1 MRRLML
7 ITAIAVGLL
16 QKPHVVLAQ
25 TDNYPNKTVRLIVPF
40 SPGGSVDIIAR
51 LLAPKL
57 TGNLGQSV
65 VVDNRAGASGNI
77 AAELVARAA
86 PDGYTILL
94 ITTTHAV
101 NATLIRRLP
110 YDSINDFAPVSLLV
124 SQPNILVV
132 RSGAAAQS
140 VQDLVASARQKPNA
154 ISFASGGNGSSPHLS
169 GELFALA
176 AGVMLTHVPYKSAGP
191 GIVDVLGGH
200 VDMIFAGPLDVI
212 SHIKS
217 GRLRVLAVAGA
228 QRSTALPDVP
238 TMAEAGYA
246 GVETG
251 TWYGILAPAAT
262 PPRVVKTL
270 NSAFSQAVRS
280 AETSTRLAALGVN
293 VVARGPDE
301 FRSFMHTEIDKW
313 RRVVTDAKIPVN

>member
-1 MRRLML
+1 MRLAVCL
-7 ITAIAVGLL
+7 FALLYTIPAAIWAHTAGFPP
-16 QKPHVVLAQ
+16 KP
-25 TDNYPNKTVRLIVPF
+25 VRCIVPF
-40 SPGGSVDIIAR
+40 APGGGADGIAR
-51 LLAPKL
+51 LIQSPVSN
-57 TGNLGQSV
+57 NLGQSLIL
-65 VVDNRAGASGNI
+65 DNRSGASGVI
-77 AAELVARAA
+77 GSEIVARAV
-86 PDGYTILL
+86 PDGHTILL

-101 NATLIRRLP
+101 NVTLIRTLP
-110 YDSINDFAPVSLLV
+110 YDSIRDFAPVSLLV

-140 VQDLVASARQKPNA
+140 VQDLVVSARQKPKA

-212 SHIKS
+212 PQIKS
-217 GRLRVLAVAGA
+217 GRLRPLAVAGP

-251 TWYGILAPAAT
+251 TWYGILAPAGT

-280 AETSTRLAALGVN
+280 AETGTRLGALGVN
-293 VVARGPDE
+293 VVDRGPDD

>member
-1 MRRLML
+1 MRL
-7 ITAIAVGLL
+7 AVCLFALL
-16 QKPHVVLAQ
+16 YTIPAATWAQ
-25 TDNYPNKTVRLIVPF
+25 TAGFPAKPVRCIVPF
-40 SPGGSVDIIAR
+40 APGGGADGIAR
-51 LLAPKL
+51 LIQSPVSN
-57 TGNLGQSV
+57 NLGQSLIL
-65 VVDNRAGASGNI
+65 DNRSGASGVI
-77 AAELVARAA
+77 GSEIVARAA
-86 PDGYTILL
+86 PDGHTILL

-101 NATLIRRLP
+101 NVTLIRTLP
-110 YDSINDFAPVSLLV
+110 YDSIRDFAPVSLLV

-140 VQDLVASARQKPNA
+140 VQDLVVSARQKPKA

-212 SHIKS
+212 PQIKS
-217 GRLRVLAVAGA
+217 GRLRPLAVAGP

-251 TWYGILAPAAT
+251 TWYGVLAPAGT

-270 NSAFSQAVRS
+270 NSAFSRAVRS
-280 AETSTRLAALGVN
+280 AETGTRLGALGVN
-293 VVARGPDE
+293 VVARGSDE
-301 FRSFMHTEIDKW
+301 FRSFMRAEIDKW

>member
-1 MRRLML
+1 MRL
-7 ITAIAVGLL
+7 AVCLVALL
-16 QKPHVVLAQ
+16 YTIPAAAWAQ
-25 TDNYPNKTVRLIVPF
+25 TAGFPAKPVRCIVPF
-40 SPGGSVDIIAR
+40 APGGGADGIAR
-51 LLAPKL
+51 LIQSPVSN
-57 TGNLGQSV
+57 NLGQSLIL
-65 VVDNRAGASGNI
+65 DNRSGASGVI
-77 AAELVARAA
+77 GSEIVARAA
-86 PDGYTILL
+86 PDGHTILL

-101 NATLIRRLP
+101 NVTLIRTLP
-110 YDSINDFAPVSLLV
+110 YDSIRDFAPVSLLV

-140 VQDLVASARQKPNA
+140 VQDLVVSARQKPKA

-212 SHIKS
+212 PQIKS
-217 GRLRVLAVAGA
+217 GRLRPLAVAGP

-251 TWYGILAPAAT
+251 TWYGVLAPAGT

-270 NSAFSQAVRS
+270 NSAFSRAVRS
-280 AETSTRLAALGVN
+280 AETGTRLGALGVN
-293 VVARGPDE
+293 VVARGSDE
-301 FRSFMHTEIDKW
+301 FRSFMRAEIDKW

>member
-1 MRRLML
+1 MRL
-7 ITAIAVGLL
+7 AVCLVALL
-16 QKPHVVLAQ
+16 YTIPAAAWAQ
-25 TDNYPNKTVRLIVPF
+25 TAGFPAKPVRCIVPF
-40 SPGGSVDIIAR
+40 APGGGADGIAR
-51 LLAPKL
+51 LIQSPVSN
-57 TGNLGQSV
+57 NLGQSLIL
-65 VVDNRAGASGNI
+65 DNRSGASGVI
-77 AAELVARAA
+77 GSEIVARAA
-86 PDGYTILL
+86 PDGHTILL

-101 NATLIRRLP
+101 NVTLIRTLP
-110 YDSINDFAPVSLLV
+110 YDSIRDFAPVSLLV

-140 VQDLVASARQKPNA
+140 VQDLVVSARQKPKA

-251 TWYGILAPAAT
+251 TWYGILAPAGT

-270 NSAFSQAVRS
+270 NSAFSRAVRS
-280 AETSTRLAALGVN
+280 AETGTRLGALGVN
-293 VVARGPDE
+293 VVARGSDE
-301 FRSFMHTEIDKW
+301 FRSFMRAEIDKW

>member
-1 MRRLML
+1 MRL
-7 ITAIAVGLL
+7 AVCLVALL
-16 QKPHVVLAQ
+16 YTIPAAAWAQ
-25 TDNYPNKTVRLIVPF
+25 TAGFPAKPVRCIVPF
-40 SPGGSVDIIAR
+40 APGGGADGIAR
-51 LLAPKL
+51 LIQSPVSN
-57 TGNLGQSV
+57 NLGQSLIL
-65 VVDNRAGASGNI
+65 DNRSGASGVI
-77 AAELVARAA
+77 GSEIVARAA